1 MKSLSDN
8 QAKQIINKI
17 SEFAQKKLPADEAK
31 LFLKFINLYCRHMAH
46 EDFEHRSVADLYG
59 LIWSHWQLMQKRQPD
74 ELLIQI
80 YNPQN
85 KKHGFELTHT
95 VIQIVTKDMPFL
107 VDTIRMEI
115 NRMHLTTHITIHT
128 GGMKICRDA
137 KGNLT
142 DVHSYHAKEGEHCIF
157 EAPLYLEI
165 DRQTSPEA
173 LKEIE
178 ANLVRVLNDVRLAVE
193 DWPNM
198 RAKMEAAVKELQ
210 KNNYPGVSE
219 EVAFLEW
226 VLRDHFTF
234 LGYRNYKVTGVG
246 EEKALELDKKSGL
259 GVLSD
264 TTRSKKLRLYA
275 DLPQKARRM
284 ALANDSGIITAKT
297 NTLSTVHRLAYTD
310 YIGIKKFNSKGEL
323 IGQEVFVGLYT
334 SVAYRSDPRLIPLL
348 RQKVAT
354 VLKTA
359 NLPPKSHA
367 AKDILHI
374 LSTLPRDDLFHSS
387 TEELYELATAL
398 SHLQERRRTR
408 LFARRDAYGRYFS
421 CLVYVP
427 RENFNTDLVMRIREI
442 LREALHGVDITYST
456 RVTESVLARIHYV
469 VRIDTKRFPAV
480 NFKELEAKIIEVAES
495 WQDVFRNYTL
505 NEFGEERGN
514 IMFNRY
520 RHAFPAGYREVFTPQ
535 TAINDISQIE
545 QLTEGRLGMSFYRPV
560 GAANNIIRF
569 KLYRL
574 NEAMPLSDALPMLEN
589 MGVRVVGEQPYR
601 VVTRDGNAVW
611 INDFNMTF
619 AKDPR
624 FPVEEVKELFQDAFQ
639 NIWLGQ
645 SENDSFNRLV
655 LDAELNW
662 REITILRAYAKYA
675 RQIGFTFSDHYIANI
690 LVANY
695 ELTSLMIQLFH
706 AKFDPEKAPQ
716 FEQAKV
722 DILAK
727 IERAMDA
734 VTSLDEDRIF
744 NRYLDLIQA
753 TLRTNYYQVDENG
766 SSKIQLSLKFE
777 PAKIPEMPLPL
788 PKYEIYVYSPRVEGV
803 HLRMSKVARGG
814 LRWSDRREDYRT
826 EVLGLMK
833 AQQVKN
839 ALIVPA
845 GAKGGF
851 VLKELPQNIS
861 RDDFFKAGVEG
872 YQIFIAGLLDITDN
886 IVEGE
891 IVRPKNTAFYDD
903 ADPYLVVAADK
914 GTATFSD
921 IANRIALARGFWMG
935 NAFASGGMSG
945 YDHKKMAITARGAW
959 VSAERHFQELGIDLN
974 KAPITVVG
982 IGDMSG
988 DVFGNGMLLSP
999 HMKVVAAFNH
1009 AHIFIDP
1016 TPDPAA
1022 SYLERKRLFE
1032 MPRSTWKDYDP
1043 QTISKGGGVFSRDVK
1058 AIKLSEEMK
1067 ALLQVDED
1075 KMIPSELI
1083 RAILKAPVDMIW
1095 NGGIGTYIKST
1106 SENNLDVGDRANDN
1120 LRINGNEVRAK
1131 VVCEGGNLGV
1141 TQLGRIEYSLN
1152 GGKINADFIDN
1163 SGGVDCSDHEVNI
1176 RILLNPEVAAGAITD
1191 RQCDALLLKMTDAVA
1206 ALVLEDNYSQNLAI
1220 GMAASVAPKQL
1231 SLSINF
1237 MDFLVRNDK
1246 LNRRLEF
1253 LPDTDE
1259 VQKRRSEEK
1268 GLTRPE
1274 ISVLMAYS
1282 KNVLKA
1288 EILHSDLME
1297 DEYLKK
1303 YIKDEFPELLHKR
1316 FANAMERHYLAKE
1329 IIATQVTNR
1338 IVSEM
1343 GFTFV
1348 YQMQDETGCSTPEI
1362 VRAYMVSRKIFD
1374 LPSFYKDIESL
1385 DYQVD
1390 AKLQYELLLDAV
1402 DLVRRATRWLLRNR
1416 KSIQI
1421 EDGID
1426 EFFATTQGIMK
1437 RLPKLLLGADKEVLD
1452 KRIDELTQQKV
1463 PLEIAT
1469 KMASTMSLY
1478 HALNIAEAAKSHDV
1492 EVFRVAKIYFMLVDR
1507 LNLLWFRTQ
1516 VNNYPVGDHWTILA
1530 KAAYKGDLD
1539 WAQRALTASVLT
1551 NTMERSIP
1559 GKVNSWLVHREA
1571 QISRWHRILADL
1583 RSADAKEFAILFV
1596 ALRELLDLA
1605 KND

>member
-8 QAKQIINKI
+8 QAKQMIHKI
-17 SEFAQKKLPADEAK
+17 SEFAHAKLSADETS
-31 LFLKFINLYCRHMAH
+31 LFLKFINLYYRHMAQ
-46 EDFEHRSVADLYG
+46 EDFDRRSVEDLYG
-59 LIWSHWQLMQKRQPD
+59 VIWSHWQLMQKRQVG
-74 ELLIQI
+74 ELKINV
-80 YNPQN
+80 YNPESHA
-85 KKHGFELTHT
+85 HGFESTHT
-95 VIQIVTKDMPFL
+95 AIQLVTDDMPFL
-107 VDTIRMEI
+107 VDTLRMEI

-128 GGMKICRDA
+128 GGLKVCRDA
-137 KGNLT
+137 KGNLI
-142 DVHSYHAKEGEHCIF
+142 DVHNYHAKELPHCIF
-157 EAPLYLEI
+157 EAPIYLEI
-165 DRQTSPEA
+165 DRQTSAAA

-178 ANLVRVLNDVRLAVE
+178 ENLTRVLKDVRLAVE
-193 DWPNM
+193 DWPSM
-198 RAKMEAAVKELQ
+198 RQKMEAAVKDLQ
-210 KNNYPGVSE
+210 KNTYPGVEE

-234 LGYRNYKVTGVG
+234 LGYRNYKLVG
-246 EEKALELDKKSGL
+246 SGDEKALELDKKSGL

-264 TTRSKKLRLYA
+264 STRSKKLRLYS
-275 DLPQKARRM
+275 DLPQKARNL
-284 ALANDSGIITAKT
+284 ALSKDSAIITSKT

-310 YIGIKKFNSKGEL
+310 YIGIKKFNAKGEL
-323 IGQEVFVGLYT
+323 IGQEIFVGLYT
-334 SVAYRSDPRLIPLL
+334 SVAYRSDPRIIPLL

-367 AKDILHI
+367 AKDIVHI

-387 TEELYELATAL
+387 AEELYELATAL

-408 LFARRDAYGRYFS
+408 LFVRKDAFGRYFS

-469 VRIDTKRFPAV
+469 VRIDTKRFPSV
-480 NFKELEAKIIEVAES
+480 NFKELEAKIIEITES
-495 WQDVFRNYTL
+495 WQDGFRTAVL

-514 IMFNRY
+514 VLFNRY

-535 TAINDISQIE
+535 TAISDILE
-545 QLTEGRLGMSFYRPV
+545 VEKLTEGRLGMSFYRPV
-560 GAANNIIRF
+560 GAATNVIRF
-569 KLYRL
+569 KLYRF
-574 NEAMPLSDALPMLEN
+574 NETVPLSDALPMLEN
-589 MGVRVVGEQPYR
+589 MGLRVVGEQPYR
-601 VVTRDGNAVW
+601 MMTRDGNAVW
-611 INDFNMTF
+611 INDFSMTF
-619 AKDPR
+619 AREPR

-645 SENDSFNRLV
+645 TENDSFNRLV

-662 REITILRAYAKYA
+662 REIMILRSYAKYF
-675 RQIGFTFSDHYIANI
+675 RQIGFTFSDQYIANI
-690 LVANY
+690 LVAN
-695 ELTSLMIQLFH
+695 EKLTCLIIQLFH
-706 AKFDPEKAPQ
+706 AKFDPLKAPV
-716 FEQAKV
+716 FDQAKV
-722 DILAK
+722 DILAQ
-727 IERAMDA
+727 IERAMEA

-753 TLRTNYYQVDENG
+753 TVRTNYYQVDENG
-766 SSKIQLSLKFE
+766 NSKIQLSLKFE
-777 PAKIPEMPLPL
+777 PEKIPEMPLPL
-788 PKYEIYVYSPRVEGV
+788 PKYEIFVYSPKVEGI

-851 VLKELPQNIS
+851 VLKELPQTIS
-861 RDDFFKAGVEG
+861 RDDFFKAGVSG
-872 YQIFIAGLLDITDN
+872 YQIFISGLLDITDN
-886 IVEGE
+886 IVDGKIE
-891 IVRPKNTAFYDD
+891 RPKNTAFYDD
-903 ADPYLVVAADK
+903 VDPYLVVAADK

-921 IANRIALARGFWMG
+921 IANKIALDRGFWMG

-974 KAPITVVG
+974 NAPITVVG

-999 HMKVVAAFNH
+999 HMKLVAAFNN

-1022 SYLERKRLFE
+1022 SFLERKRLFE
-1032 MPRSTWKDYDP
+1032 MPRSTWQDYDVK
-1043 QTISKGGGVFSRDVK
+1043 TISKGGGIFSRDVK
-1058 AIKLSEEMK
+1058 AIKLSEEIK
-1067 ALLQVDED
+1067 TLLQVDND
-1075 KMIPSELI
+1075 KMLPSELI

-1095 NGGIGTYIKST
+1095 NGGIGTYIKAS
-1106 SENNLDVGDRANDN
+1106 SENNFDVGDRANDN
-1120 LRINGNEVRAK
+1120 LRINGNEVRSK

-1152 GGKINADFIDN
+1152 GGKINADFVDN

-1176 RILLNPEVAAGAITD
+1176 RILLNPEIASGEITE
-1191 RQCDALLLKMTDAVA
+1191 RQSDALLLRMTDAVVQ
-1206 ALVLEDNYSQNLAI
+1206 LVLEDNYSQNLAI
-1220 GMAASVAPKQL
+1220 GMAASVAPRQL
-1231 SLSINF
+1231 NLMVNF
-1237 MDFLVRNDK
+1237 MDHLVRTDK

-1253 LPDTDE
+1253 LPDNE
-1259 VQKRRSEEK
+1259 EIQKRRAEGK

-1274 ISVLMAYS
+1274 IAVLLAYS

-1297 DEYLKK
+1297 DPYLKK
-1303 YIKDEFPELLHKR
+1303 YVREAFPELLHKR
-1316 FANAMERHYLAKE
+1316 FATAMEHHYLAKE

-1338 IVSEM
+1338 LAAEM
-1343 GFTFV
+1343 GATFV
-1348 YQMQDETGCSTPEI
+1348 YQMQDETGCSTSEI
-1362 VRAYMVSRKIFD
+1362 VRAYMVSRKVFD
-1374 LPSFYKDIESL
+1374 LSSFYRDIESL
-1385 DYQVD
+1385 DYLVD
-1390 AKLQYELLLDAV
+1390 AKTQYELLLDAV

-1416 KSIQI
+1416 RSIEI
-1421 EDGID
+1421 EQGIE
-1426 EFFATTQGIMK
+1426 EFFVTTQSIMK
-1437 RLPKLLLGADKEVLD
+1437 RLPKLLLGADKEILD
-1452 KRIDELTQQKV
+1452 TRVEELIKQKV

-1469 KMASTMSLY
+1469 KVASTMSLY
-1478 HALNIAEAAKSHDV
+1478 HALNITEAAKLHNV
-1492 EVFRVAKIYFMLVDR
+1492 EMFRVAKIYFMLVDR
-1507 LNLLWFRTQ
+1507 LQLLWFRNQ
-1516 VNNYPVGDHWTILA
+1516 VNNYPVGDHWTVLA
-1530 KAAYKGDLD
+1530 KSAYKGDLD

-1559 GKVNSWLVHREA
+1559 GKVNSWLTHRET
-1571 QISRWHRILADL
+1571 QIARWHRILTDL
-1583 RSADAKEFAILFV
+1583 RNTEAKEFAILFV